1 MDRLPVRVK
10 LIIVATILLAIA
22 CGIFSFD
29 TWQADKNIWKTVFF
43 IVLAIVGESLS
54 IALPNQVTV
63 SVVFAISVCIVMLF
77 PPFTAAL
84 MLAVANVFSLY
95 KRDGKNYH
103 VFNTPLYKS
112 AFNASNL
119 FIASLIGATVYRVLY
134 THGGDISLPH
144 TVFPVAAASFIF
156 LTINTSLVA
165 FLISNLIGQSFR
177 SVWNQNVR
185 WTVQNYLIMA
195 PLGIILAVAYQ
206 NYGYLGVLLF
216 FGPLLMARYS
226 FKLYM
231 DLKRS
236 YLETVEA
243 LSRALEAKDPVTSGH
258 AERVGEYAVAIAG
271 ELKLSESRIDKI
283 RYAALLHDI
292 GKIGIADGVLNKE
305 GTLSTEEFALIR
317 EHPVIGWE
325 ILKDIDFLR
334 EASKIIR
341 HHHERYDGNGY
352 PDGLKGDEIP
362 IEAYI
367 LAVAD
372 AFDAMTN
379 DRPYRKALSVDKA
392 KSIIAEEA
400 GRQFHPKVADA
411 FIKTLDKGLFNI
423 AY

>member
-1 MDRLPVRVK
+1 
-10 LIIVATILLAIA
+10 LA
-22 CGIFSFD
+22 
-29 TWQADKNIWKTVFF
+29 
-43 IVLAIVGESLS
+43 
-54 IALPNQVTV
+54 
-63 SVVFAISVCIVMLF
+63 
-77 PPFTAAL
+77 
-84 MLAVANVFSLY
+84 
-95 KRDGKNYH
+95 
-103 VFNTPLYKS
+103 
-112 AFNASNL
+112 
-119 FIASLIGATVYRVLY
+119 
-134 THGGDISLPH
+134 
-144 TVFPVAAASFIF
+144 
-156 LTINTSLVA
+156 INTSLVA
-165 FLISNLIGQSFR
+165 FLISNLLNQGFR
-177 SVWNQNVR
+177 SIWKQNVG
-185 WTVQNYLIMA
+185 WTVQNYLIMV
-195 PLGIILAVAYQ
+195 PLGVILAVAYQ
-206 NYGYLGVLLF
+206 NYGYTGVLLF

-258 AERVGEYAVAIAG
+258 AERVGEYAVAIAE

-305 GTLSTEEFALIR
+305 GMLSTEEFAQIR
-317 EHPVIGWE
+317 EHPVIGSE

-341 HHHERYDGNGY
+341 HHHERYDGRGY
-352 PDGLKGDEIP
+352 PDGLKGDEVP

-379 DRPYRKALSVDKA
+379 DRPYRKALPVDKA
-392 KSIIAEEA
+392 RSIIAEEA

-411 FIKTLDKGLFNI
+411 LIKTLDKGLFNV

>member
-10 LIIVATILLAIA
+10 LIIAITVLLAIA
-22 CGIFSFD
+22 CGVFFSD
-29 TWQADKNIWKTVFF
+29 TWQADKDIWKIIFF
-43 IVLAIVGESLS
+43 ITLAIVGESLS

-63 SVVFAISVCIVMLF
+63 SVVFAISVCIIMLF

-84 MLAVANVFSLY
+84 MLATANSFALY
-95 KRDGKNYH
+95 RRDGKNYH
-103 VFNTPLYKS
+103 IFNTPFYKT
-112 AFNASNL
+112 AFNVSNF
-119 FIASLIGATVYRVLY
+119 FIASLASAIAYRVLY

-144 TVFPVAAASFIF
+144 AMIPVAAASFIF
-156 LTINTSLVA
+156 LAINTSLVTL
-165 FLISNLIGQSFR
+165 LISNLLNQGFR
-177 SVWNQNVR
+177 SIWNQNVK
-185 WTVQNYLIMA
+185 WTIQNYLIMS
-195 PLGIILAVAYQ
+195 PLGVILAIAYQ
-206 NYGYLGVLLF
+206 NYGYIGVLLF

-258 AERVGEYAVAIAG
+258 AERVGEYAVAIAE

-305 GTLSTEEFALIR
+305 GMLSTEEFAQIR
-317 EHPVIGWE
+317 EHPVIGSE

-341 HHHERYDGNGY
+341 HHHERYDGRGY
-352 PDGLKGDEIP
+352 PDGLKGDEVP

-379 DRPYRKALSVDKA
+379 DRPYRKALPVDKA
-392 KSIIAEEA
+392 RSIIAEEA

-411 FIKTLDKGLFNI
+411 LIKTLDKGLFNV